1 MMLLVIRIYIYRGVE
16 QCLFTPVFCFA
27 ITGCLPPLMPT
38 WAESIG
44 VLCTFLHHP
53 IRSFTFLTRT
63 HKCYQGHLCVHT
75 HTHTKVDICTRWE
88 TIWIVFYH
96 SRVRCSLLDTDLVC
110 DEWIRGEKKRVRDEM
125 RWNST
130 TRRSKWIESWWNWT
144 LILSSSNPVDY
155 EEIFPSHIFTAVLYD
170 ILNTVGSFL
179 Y

>member
-63 HKCYQGHLCVHT
+63 QMLSGAFMCAHT
-75 HTHTKVDICTRWE
+75 HTHKGGHLHSMRNHMDRFLSFSSAVFSLRYRSSLWWVNTRWKE
-88 TIWIVFYH
+88 TRTRW
-96 SRVRCSLLDTDLVC
+96 
-110 DEWIRGEKKRVRDEM
+110 DEM
-125 RWNST
+125 KFDNQE
-130 TRRSKWIESWWNWT
+130 IEVNR
-144 LILSSSNPVDY
+144 ILMK
-155 EEIFPSHIFTAVLYD
+155 
-170 ILNTVGSFL
+170 LNFNTIVW
-179 Y
+179 